1 MLIVFLGA
9 PGAGKGTQAKKL
21 AQKKNLT
28 HLATGDLLRGEVAAA
43 TELGLAAKA
52 FMDRGDL
59 VPDDVMIGMI
69 KGRLESPDSDGIL
82 MDGFPRT
89 VAQARALDEALAA
102 ANTSVDRS
110 IFFEVSEEELVRRL
124 AGRATCPDCQRAYH
138 DTFNKPQNADK
149 CDDCGSDLIR
159 REDDK
164 PEAVRNR
171 LKVYATQTTPVLDHY
186 RKTGNLVEVDGEQSI
201 DAVQADLAAAVGSAC
216 T

>member
-9 PGAGKGTQAKKL
+9 PGAGKGTQAKTL
-21 AQKKNLT
+21 AQKQNLT
-28 HLATGDLLRGEVAAA
+28 HLATGDLLRAEVAAH

-69 KGRLESPDSDGIL
+69 KGRLEGPNSDGIL
-82 MDGFPRT
+82 LDGFPRT
-89 VAQARALDEALAA
+89 VAQAVALDEALIT

-110 IFFEVSEEELVRRL
+110 IFFKVSEEELVRRL
-124 AGRATCPDCQRAYH
+124 AGRATCPNCQRPYH
-138 DTFNKPQNADK
+138 DTFNKPQNTDR
-149 CDDCGSDLIR
+149 CDDCGSDLVR

-186 RKTGNLVEVDGEQSI
+186 QKGGNLVEVDGEQSI
-201 DAVQADLAAAVGSAC
+201 DAVQEDLAAAIG
-216 T
+216 

>member
-1 MLIVFLGA
+1 LLIVFLGA
-9 PGAGKGTQAKKL
+9 PGAGKGTQAKTL

-28 HLATGDLLRGEVAAA
+28 HLATGDLLRAEVAAH

-69 KGRLESPDSDGIL
+69 KCRLESPDSDGIL
-82 MDGFPRT
+82 LDGFPRT
-89 VAQARALDEALAA
+89 VAQAQALDEALAA

-186 RKTGNLVEVDGEQSI
+186 RKTGNLVEVDGEHSI
-201 DAVQADLAAAVGSAC
+201 DAVQADLAAAVGPAC

>member
-9 PGAGKGTQAKKL
+9 PGAGKGTQAKTL

-28 HLATGDLLRGEVAAA
+28 HLATGDLLRAEVAAH

-69 KGRLESPDSDGIL
+69 KGRLEGPNSDGIL
-82 MDGFPRT
+82 LDGFPRT
-89 VAQARALDEALAA
+89 VAQAVALDEALIT

-110 IFFEVSEEELVRRL
+110 IFFKVSEEELVRRL
-124 AGRATCPDCQRAYH
+124 AGRATCPNCQRPYH
-138 DTFNKPQNADK
+138 DTFNKPQNTDR
-149 CDDCGSDLIR
+149 CDDCGSDLVR

-186 RKTGNLVEVDGEQSI
+186 QKGGNLVEVDGEQSI
-201 DAVQADLAAAVGSAC
+201 DAVQEDLAAAIG
-216 T
+216 

>member
-1 MLIVFLGA
+1 LLIVFLGA
-9 PGAGKGTQAKKL
+9 PGAGKGTQAKTL
-21 AQKKNLT
+21 AKRKNLT
-28 HLATGDLLRGEVAAA
+28 HLATGDLLRAEVAAA

-82 MDGFPRT
+82 LDGFPRT
-89 VAQARALDEALAA
+89 VAQAQALEEALAA

-138 DTFNKPQNADK
+138 DTYNKPQKADK

-159 REDDK
+159 REDDR
-164 PEAVRNR
+164 PDAVRNR

-186 RKTGNLVEVDGEQSI
+186 RKAGNLVEIDGEQSI
-201 DAVQADLAAAVGSAC
+201 DAVQEDLAAAVG
-216 T
+216 

>member
-9 PGAGKGTQAKKL
+9 PGAGKGTQAKTL
-21 AQKKNLT
+21 AQKKNLA
-28 HLATGDLLRGEVAAA
+28 HLATGDLLRAEVAAA

-59 VPDDVMIGMI
+59 IPDDVMIGMI
-69 KGRLESPDSDGIL
+69 KGRLESPASDGIL
-82 MDGFPRT
+82 LDGFPRT
-89 VAQARALDEALAA
+89 VAQAGALDEALAA

-110 IFFEVSEEELVRRL
+110 IFFKVSEEELVRRL
-124 AGRATCPDCQRAYH
+124 AGRTTCPDCQWAYH

-149 CDDCGSDLIR
+149 CDDCGSDLVR
-159 REDDK
+159 RDDDK

-186 RKTGNLVEVDGEQSI
+186 REAGNLVEVDGEQSI
-201 DAVQADLAAAVGSAC
+201 DAVQEDLAAAVG
-216 T
+216 

>member
-9 PGAGKGTQAKKL
+9 PGAGKGTQAKTL

-28 HLATGDLLRGEVAAA
+28 HLATGDLLRAEVAAA

-69 KGRLESPDSDGIL
+69 KGRLEGPDSDGIL
-82 MDGFPRT
+82 LDGFPRT
-89 VAQARALDEALAA
+89 VAQAAALDEALTA

-110 IFFEVSEEELVRRL
+110 IFFKVSEEELVRRL
-124 AGRATCPDCQRAYH
+124 AGRATCPNCQRPYH
-138 DTFNKPQNADK
+138 DAFNKPRNADK
-149 CDDCGSDLIR
+149 CDDCGSDLVR

-164 PEAVRNR
+164 PEAVLNR
-171 LKVYATQTTPVLDHY
+171 LRVYATQTTPVLDHY
-186 RKTGNLVEVDGEQSI
+186 QKIGTLVEVDGEQSI
-201 DAVQADLAAAVGSAC
+201 DGVQEDLAAALG
-216 T
+216 

>member
-69 KGRLESPDSDGIL
+69 KCRLESPDSDGIL
-82 MDGFPRT
+82 LDGFPRT
-89 VAQARALDEALAA
+89 VAQAQALDEALAA

-201 DAVQADLAAAVGSAC
+201 DAVQADLSAAVGSAC

>member
-9 PGAGKGTQAKKL
+9 PGAGKGTQAKTL

-28 HLATGDLLRGEVAAA
+28 HLATGDLLRAEVAAH

-69 KGRLESPDSDGIL
+69 KGRLEGPNSDGIL
-82 MDGFPRT
+82 LDGFPRT
-89 VAQARALDEALAA
+89 VAQAVALDEALIT

-110 IFFEVSEEELVRRL
+110 IFFKVSEEELVRRL
-124 AGRATCPDCQRAYH
+124 AGRATCPNCQRPYH
-138 DTFNKPQNADK
+138 DTFNKPQNTDR
-149 CDDCGSDLIR
+149 CDDCGSDLVR

-186 RKTGNLVEVDGEQSI
+186 QKGGNLVEVDGEQSI
-201 DAVQADLAAAVGSAC
+201 EAVQEDLAAAIG
-216 T
+216 

>member
-9 PGAGKGTQAKKL
+9 PGAGKGTQAKIL
-21 AQKKNLT
+21 AQKNNLT
-28 HLATGDLLRGEVAAA
+28 HLATGDLLRAEVAAP

-82 MDGFPRT
+82 LDGFPRT
-89 VAQARALDEALAA
+89 VAQAGALEEALATD
-102 ANTSVDRS
+102 NTSVDRS
-110 IFFEVSEEELVRRL
+110 IFFKVSEEELVRRL
-124 AGRATCPDCQRAYH
+124 AGRTTCPDCQWAYH

-149 CDDCGSDLIR
+149 CDDCGSDLVR

-186 RKTGNLVEVDGEQSI
+186 REAGNLVEVDGEQSI
-201 DAVQADLAAAVGSAC
+201 DAVQEDLAAAVG
-216 T
+216 

>member
-9 PGAGKGTQAKKL
+9 PGAGKGTQAKTL

-28 HLATGDLLRGEVAAA
+28 HLATGDLLRAEVAAH

-69 KGRLESPDSDGIL
+69 KGRLEGPNSDGIL
-82 MDGFPRT
+82 LDGFPRT
-89 VAQARALDEALAA
+89 VAQAVALDEALTT

-110 IFFEVSEEELVRRL
+110 IFFKVSEEELVRRL
-124 AGRATCPDCQRAYH
+124 AGRATCPNCQRPYH
-138 DTFNKPQNADK
+138 DTFNKPQNTDR
-149 CDDCGSDLIR
+149 CDDCGSDLVR

-186 RKTGNLVEVDGEQSI
+186 QKGGNLVEVDGEQSI
-201 DAVQADLAAAVGSAC
+201 DAVQEDLAAAIG
-216 T
+216 

>member
-1 MLIVFLGA
+1 LLIVFLGA
-9 PGAGKGTQAKKL
+9 PGAGKGTQAKTL
-21 AQKKNLT
+21 AIKKNLT
-28 HLATGDLLRGEVAAA
+28 HLATGDLLRAEVAAA

-69 KGRLESPDSDGIL
+69 KGRLESPGSDGIL
-82 MDGFPRT
+82 LDGFPRT
-89 VAQARALDEALAA
+89 VAQAQALDEALAA

-110 IFFEVSEEELVRRL
+110 IFFEVSEDELVRRL
-124 AGRATCPDCQRAYH
+124 AGRDTCPNCQRAYH

-159 REDDK
+159 REDDR

-171 LKVYATQTTPVLDHY
+171 LKVYATQTTPVLDYY
-186 RKTGNLVEVDGEQSI
+186 RKAGNLVEVDGEQSI
-201 DAVQADLAAAVGSAC
+201 DAVQEDLAAAVG
-216 T
+216 

>member
-9 PGAGKGTQAKKL
+9 PGAGKGTQAKTL
-21 AQKKNLT
+21 AKKKNLT
-28 HLATGDLLRGEVAAA
+28 HLATGDLLRAEVAAA

-82 MDGFPRT
+82 LDGFPRT
-89 VAQARALDEALAA
+89 VAQAQALDEALAA

-110 IFFEVSEEELVRRL
+110 IFFEVSDEELVRRL
-124 AGRATCPDCQRAYH
+124 AGRSTCPNCQRAYH
-138 DTFNKPQNADK
+138 DIFNKPQNADK

-159 REDDK
+159 REDDR

-186 RKTGNLVEVDGEQSI
+186 RKAGNLVEVDGEQSI
-201 DAVQADLAAAVGSAC
+201 DAVQKDLAAAIG
-216 T
+216 

>member
-9 PGAGKGTQAKKL
+9 PGAGKGTQAKTL
-21 AQKKNLT
+21 AKKKNLT
-28 HLATGDLLRGEVAAA
+28 HLATGDLLRAEVAAA
-43 TELGLAAKA
+43 TELGLAAKS

-82 MDGFPRT
+82 LDGFPRT
-89 VAQARALDEALAA
+89 VAQAEALDEALAA
-102 ANTSVDRS
+102 ANTGVDRS

-138 DTFNKPQNADK
+138 DTFNKPQNPDK
-149 CDDCGSDLIR
+149 CDDCGTDLIR

-186 RKTGNLVEVDGEQSI
+186 RKAGNLVEVDGEQSI
-201 DAVQADLAAAVGSAC
+201 DAVQSDLAAAVG
-216 T
+216 

>member
-9 PGAGKGTQAKKL
+9 PGAGKGTQAKTL

-28 HLATGDLLRGEVAAA
+28 HLATGDLLRAEVAAH

-69 KGRLESPDSDGIL
+69 KGRLEGPNSDGIL
-82 MDGFPRT
+82 LDGFPRT
-89 VAQARALDEALAA
+89 VAQAVALDEALIT

-110 IFFEVSEEELVRRL
+110 IFFKVSEEELVRRL
-124 AGRATCPDCQRAYH
+124 AGRATCPNCQRPYH
-138 DTFNKPQNADK
+138 DTFNKPQNTDR
-149 CDDCGSDLIR
+149 CDDCGSDLVR

-171 LKVYATQTTPVLDHY
+171 LKVYVTQTTPVLDHY
-186 RKTGNLVEVDGEQSI
+186 QKGGNLVEVDGEQSI
-201 DAVQADLAAAVGSAC
+201 DAVQEDLAAAIG
-216 T
+216 

>member
-9 PGAGKGTQAKKL
+9 PGAGKGTQAKTL

-28 HLATGDLLRGEVAAA
+28 HLATGDLLRAEVAAA

-69 KGRLESPDSDGIL
+69 KGRLEGPDSDGIL
-82 MDGFPRT
+82 LDGFPRT
-89 VAQARALDEALAA
+89 VAQAAALDEALTA

-110 IFFEVSEEELVRRL
+110 IFFKVSEEELVRRL

-138 DTFNKPQNADK
+138 DTFNKPHITDK
-149 CDDCGSDLIR
+149 CDDCGTDLIR

-171 LKVYATQTTPVLDHY
+171 LKVYAAQTTPVLDHY
-186 RKTGNLVEVDGEQSI
+186 RKAGNLVEVDGEQSI
-201 DAVQADLAAAVGSAC
+201 DAVQADLAAAVG
-216 T
+216 

>member
-1 MLIVFLGA
+1 LLIVFLGA
-9 PGAGKGTQAKKL
+9 PGAGKGTQAKTL
-21 AQKKNLT
+21 AQKKNLA
-28 HLATGDLLRGEVAAA
+28 HLATGDLLRAEVAAA

-69 KGRLESPDSDGIL
+69 KGRLESPASDGIL
-82 MDGFPRT
+82 LDGFPRT
-89 VAQARALDEALAA
+89 VAQAGALDEALAA

-110 IFFEVSEEELVRRL
+110 IFFKVSEEELVRRL
-124 AGRATCPDCQRAYH
+124 AGRTTCPDCQWAYH

-149 CDDCGSDLIR
+149 CDDCGSDLVR

-186 RKTGNLVEVDGEQSI
+186 REAGNLVEVDGEQSI
-201 DAVQADLAAAVGSAC
+201 DAVQEDLAAAVG
-216 T
+216 

>member
-9 PGAGKGTQAKKL
+9 PGAGKGTQAKTL

-28 HLATGDLLRGEVAAA
+28 HLATGDLLRAEVAAH

-69 KGRLESPDSDGIL
+69 KGRLEGPNSDGIL
-82 MDGFPRT
+82 LDGFPRT
-89 VAQARALDEALAA
+89 VAQAVALDEALIT

-110 IFFEVSEEELVRRL
+110 IFFKVSEEELVRRL
-124 AGRATCPDCQRAYH
+124 AGRATCPNCQRPYH
-138 DTFNKPQNADK
+138 DTFNKPQNTDR
-149 CDDCGSDLIR
+149 CDDCGSHLVR

-186 RKTGNLVEVDGEQSI
+186 QKGGNLVEVDGEQSI
-201 DAVQADLAAAVGSAC
+201 DAVQEDLAAAIG
-216 T
+216 

>member
-9 PGAGKGTQAKKL
+9 PGAGKGTQAKTL
-21 AQKKNLT
+21 AQKKNLA
-28 HLATGDLLRGEVAAA
+28 HLATGDLLRAEVAAA

-69 KGRLESPDSDGIL
+69 KGRLESPASDGIL
-82 MDGFPRT
+82 LDGFPRT
-89 VAQARALDEALAA
+89 VAQAGALDEALAA

-110 IFFEVSEEELVRRL
+110 IFFKVSEEELVRRL
-124 AGRATCPDCQRAYH
+124 AGRTTCPDCQWAYH

-149 CDDCGSDLIR
+149 CDDCGSDLVR

-186 RKTGNLVEVDGEQSI
+186 REAGNLVEVDGEQSI
-201 DAVQADLAAAVGSAC
+201 DAVQEDLAAAVG
-216 T
+216 

>member
-9 PGAGKGTQAKKL
+9 PGAGKGTQAKTL
-21 AQKKNLT
+21 AQKKNLA
-28 HLATGDLLRGEVAAA
+28 HLATGDLLRAEVAAA
-43 TELGLAAKA
+43 TDLGLAAKA

-69 KGRLESPDSDGIL
+69 KGRLESPASDGIL
-82 MDGFPRT
+82 LDGFPRT
-89 VAQARALDEALAA
+89 VAQAGALDEALAA

-110 IFFEVSEEELVRRL
+110 IFFKVSEEELVRRL
-124 AGRATCPDCQRAYH
+124 AGRTTCPDCQWAYH

-149 CDDCGSDLIR
+149 CDDCGSDLVR

-186 RKTGNLVEVDGEQSI
+186 REAGNLVEVDGEQSI
-201 DAVQADLAAAVGSAC
+201 DAVQEDLAAAVG
-216 T
+216 